1 MQAVLEREMGKKKS
15 ERRHTAMLRVDEAT
29 YEQVSLAASLMRMS
43 IADYASQVLAKAAEV
58 DIKRE
63 AGKLAGGKGRG

>member
-1 MQAVLEREMGKKKS
+1 MQVALETLVGKKKS
-15 ERRHTAMLRVDEAT
+15 ERRHTAMLRVDEQT

-43 IADYASQVLAKAAEV
+43 IADYASQVLGKAAEI